1 MINIIVLFYSARNRR
16 LLALLLA
23 EAPKVSKKALRLT
36 SPYDPPS
43 ACRLNEVMKDSSF
56 YRLADDA

>member
-1 MINIIVLFYSARNRR
+1 MCSFIFYSARNHR

-23 EAPKVSKKALRLT
+23 EAPKVSKKALRPA

-43 ACRLNEVMKDSSF
+43 ACRLNEVIMDSSF